1 MNNIE
6 DPLEKFSEENL
17 TEIINEKDDEYT
29 TIKKYLL
36 DYVST
41 VVSPLFRNSAQFDAK
56 YKRALSFPAHT
67 ITAVFTGSILY
78 IHDRYST
85 GQALPQTHEIK
96 LLCTALTLHDINK
109 FYNETKNADFSG
121 NYSALIQDYF
131 ITDPFNLKTYFPE
144 WKNELE
150 EIIFLVQHAQ
160 ESDDAQHETRFSRP
174 KYAKLMPYI
183 KIGDKV
189 SSLSKSD
196 YPLQEIHKKLKNEGH
211 DVHLL
216 LLPEMPQQLLSQI
229 VYRSA
234 KKFLVKSGSIPLL
247 ISPQGILY
255 LSKNKINIDISKLKL
270 LISTELIERM
280 HAKPDFTDRKF
291 DLAPLLAV
299 PLNKNERFDF
309 YVESVRK
316 KTESGLLTVLGKTI
330 YPEDTIIQES
340 LASIAYFIYTDK
352 KGSDWT
358 EFPDLEKFI
367 NDDNLKEILH
377 KIGQIRQNFADKED
391 VGGQKCKPYTVHEL
405 VQNNNNYIEPLK
417 LLHDPVKNAI
427 LSKLESES
435 SLLDSI
441 IQVICTY
448 NEETS
453 KGIVDE
459 TFPEG
464 KKNICFMCGAVA
476 DVDYKPGKHFLQS
489 GGFTKR
495 ASLDDQYKR
504 YCEACQI
511 EFQLIND
518 IIKVRDFREIDNLI
532 FFYFYFDSIFIN
544 VDPFHEQ
551 MSKVDFDVQG
561 TKTEKLGLDFTLGD
575 FDTPFHIEPMAIRS
589 KKDNSSISTRRAR
602 AIHTAIKACL
612 NCGCKCISSSPYTLM
627 RTYDPV
633 FYNEKPTT
641 LEKNI
646 GIDRINNFKDAG
658 LKMKQ
663 LEFINQLD
671 GLKGLHRVQ
680 QFIPINVVPFV
691 KSNVENFALW
701 VNKNGYNLKKL
712 LGDENLEMKE
722 IAKKGEILF
731 GKHFGNSSYKRVKI
745 FRTAL
750 DSLMSSMAQKY
761 SEEEAIR
768 FAAAEVMKDVEREQ
782 YSPKKGKDI
791 PADCLDYSQSI
802 VFYLKKHGLWNVK
815 KISQWGN
822 PLTDLYEFEYI
833 LAIKT

>member
-1 MNNIE
+1 
-6 DPLEKFSEENL
+6 
-17 TEIINEKDDEYT
+17 
-29 TIKKYLL
+29 
-36 DYVST
+36 
-41 VVSPLFRNSAQFDAK
+41 
-56 YKRALSFPAHT
+56 
-67 ITAVFTGSILY
+67 
-78 IHDRYST
+78 
-85 GQALPQTHEIK
+85 
-96 LLCTALTLHDINK
+96 
-109 FYNETKNADFSG
+109 
-121 NYSALIQDYF
+121 
-131 ITDPFNLKTYFPE
+131 
-144 WKNELE
+144 
-150 EIIFLVQHAQ
+150 
-160 ESDDAQHETRFSRP
+160 
-174 KYAKLMPYI
+174 
-183 KIGDKV
+183 
-189 SSLSKSD
+189 
-196 YPLQEIHKKLKNEGH
+196 
-211 DVHLL
+211 
-216 LLPEMPQQLLSQI
+216 
-229 VYRSA
+229 
-234 KKFLVKSGSIPLL
+234 
-247 ISPQGILY
+247 
-255 LSKNKINIDISKLKL
+255 
-270 LISTELIERM
+270 
-280 HAKPDFTDRKF
+280 
-291 DLAPLLAV
+291 
-299 PLNKNERFDF
+299 
-309 YVESVRK
+309 
-316 KTESGLLTVLGKTI
+316 
-330 YPEDTIIQES
+330 
-340 LASIAYFIYTDK
+340 
-352 KGSDWT
+352 
-358 EFPDLEKFI
+358 
-367 NDDNLKEILH
+367 
-377 KIGQIRQNFADKED
+377 
-391 VGGQKCKPYTVHEL
+391 
-405 VQNNNNYIEPLK
+405 
-417 LLHDPVKNAI
+417 
-427 LSKLESES
+427 
-435 SLLDSI
+435 
-441 IQVICTY
+441 Y

-453 KGIVDE
+453 KGIVAE

-464 KKNICFMCGAVA
+464 KKHICFMCGAVA
-476 DVDYKPGKHFLQS
+476 DMDYKPGKHFLQS

-495 ASLDDQYKR
+495 VSLDDQYKR

-518 IIKVRDFREIDNLI
+518 IIKVRDFRETDNLI

-612 NCGCKCISSSPYTLM
+612 NCGCKCISTSPYTLM
-627 RTYDPV
+627 RTYDSV

-663 LEFINQLD
+663 LECINQLD

-691 KSNVENFALW
+691 KSKVENFALW

-712 LGDENLEMKE
+712 FGDENLEMKE

-782 YSPKKGKDI
+782 YSPKRGKDI
-791 PADCLDYSQSI
+791 PADCLDYIQSI
-802 VFYLKKHGLWNVK
+802 VTYLKKHGLWNVK

>member
-1 MNNIE
+1 MGGSE
-6 DPLEKFSEENL
+6 GGGGEENL
-17 TEIINEKDDEYT
+17 EDIISEKDDAYA
-29 TIKKYLL
+29 TIKKYLI
-36 DYVST
+36 DYVSI
-41 VVSPLFRNSAQFDAK
+41 VVGPLFKNSAQLDAK
-56 YKRALSFPAHT
+56 FQRALSFPAHT

-85 GQALPQTHEIK
+85 EQALPNTHEIK

-109 FYNETKNADFSG
+109 FYNETRNADFSG

-131 ITDPFNLKTYFPE
+131 ITDPFNLETYFPE
-144 WKNELE
+144 WKDELE
-150 EIIFLVQHAQ
+150 EITFLVQHAQ

-234 KKFLVKSGSIPLL
+234 KKYLVKSGSIPLL

-255 LSKNKINIDISKLKL
+255 LSKNRINIDPPKLKL

-299 PLNKNERFDF
+299 PLNKNERFDV
-309 YVESVRK
+309 YVEAVRK

-340 LASIAYFIYTDK
+340 LASISYFIYTDK

-377 KIGQIRQNFADKED
+377 KIGQIRQNFADKDD

-405 VQNNNNYIEPLK
+405 VRNQNNYVEQLK
-417 LLHDPVKNAI
+417 LLHDSVKNAI

-441 IQVICTY
+441 IQLIGAY

-453 KGIVDE
+453 KGIVAE

-464 KKNICFMCGAVA
+464 KKQVCFMCGAIA
-476 DVDYKPGKHFLQS
+476 EMEYKPGKHFLQTR
-489 GGFTKR
+489 GFTKR
-495 ASLDDQYKR
+495 TSLIDQYKR
-504 YCEACQI
+504 YCGACQI
-511 EFQLIND
+511 EFQLINS
-518 IIKVRDFREIDNLI
+518 IIKNREFKEIDNLI

-551 MSKVDFDVQG
+551 MSKVEINVQG

-575 FDTPFHIEPMAIRS
+575 FYSPFHIEPMAIRS
-589 KKDNSSISTRRAR
+589 KADNSSKSTRRAR
-602 AIHTAIKACL
+602 AIHTAIKACI
-612 NCGCKCISSSPYTLM
+612 NCGCKCVSTSPYTLM
-627 RTYDPV
+627 RTYDHV

-646 GIDRINNFKDAG
+646 GIDQISNFRDAVQ
-658 LKMKQ
+658 KMKQ
-663 LEFINQLD
+663 LDFINQFD

-691 KSNVENFALW
+691 KSNVDNFANW
-701 VNKNGYNLKKL
+701 VNKNGEYLKKL

-750 DSLMSSMAQKY
+750 DSLMSSLAQKY

-782 YSPKKGKDI
+782 YSKKRGKDI
-791 PADCLDYSQSI
+791 PADCLDYIQSI
-802 VFYLKKHGLWNVK
+802 VTYLKKHGLWNVK

>member
-6 DPLEKFSEENL
+6 DPLENFSEENL
-17 TEIINEKDDEYT
+17 EKIINEKDDEYT

-41 VVSPLFRNSAQFDAK
+41 VVTPLFKNSAQFDAK

-109 FYNETKNADFSG
+109 FYNETRNADFSG

-255 LSKNKINIDISKLKL
+255 LSKNKINIDTSKLKL

-309 YVESVRK
+309 YVEAVRK

-453 KGIVDE
+453 KGIVAE

-476 DVDYKPGKHFLQS
+476 DMDYKPGKHFLQS

-518 IIKVRDFREIDNLI
+518 IIKVRDFRETDNLI

-612 NCGCKCISSSPYTLM
+612 NCGCKCISTSPYTLM
-627 RTYDPV
+627 RTYNHV

-691 KSNVENFALW
+691 KSKVENFALW

-712 LGDENLEMKE
+712 FGDENLEMKE

-761 SEEEAIR
+761 SDEEAIR
-768 FAAAEVMKDVEREQ
+768 FAAAEVWKDVEREQ

-791 PADCLDYSQSI
+791 PTDCLDYIQSI
-802 VFYLKKHGLWNVK
+802 VVYLKKHGLWNVK